1 MPSVI
6 IVIALILI
14 ACALT
19 TVNAINKIQEKDR
32 IRRQQQRKLKL
43 QADFLLDIVKCLEQ
57 TTPNRLIAKLINDE
71 VIKLFQSMAE
81 LEKTPNPVIDSSIE
95 QAEAHS
101 EQLMSNHNDQAVSY
115 QRPSDEKITETQA
128 QITEAIK
135 QVRHLCFQN
144 IISETDLSAFETELS
159 WSYLMVGVA
168 SIIGKAQRLR
178 ASGDKPVSRSLFEK
192 AQKLLAESLH
202 PDPRRLEML
211 AELKEL
217 IEGSRETM
225 SNKLLPD

>member
-1 MPSVI
+1 MPAVI

-14 ACALT
+14 ACALA
-19 TVNAINKIQEKDR
+19 TVNAVNRIQEQDR
-32 IRRQQQRKLKL
+32 LRRQQQRKLKV
-43 QADFLLDIVKCLEQ
+43 QADFLLEIVHCLEQ

-71 VIKLFQSMAE
+71 AIKLFHSMAE
-81 LEKTPNPVIDSSIE
+81 LEKIPNPVIESSIQ

-101 EQLMSNHNDQAVSY
+101 EQLMSKHGSAPVSY
-115 QRPSDEKITETQA
+115 QRPSDEKITQTQA

-144 IISETDLSAFETELS
+144 IISETDLTAFETELS
-159 WSYLMVGVA
+159 WSYLMVAVA
-168 SIIGKAQRLR
+168 SIIGKAQRLK
-178 ASGDKPVSRSLFEK
+178 AAGDKPVSRGLFEK
-192 AQKLLAESLH
+192 AQKLLTESLH

-211 AELKEL
+211 TELKEL
-217 IEGSRETM
+217 IDGSREAM